1 MFLNTAVWIK
11 VMLAILIAF
20 VVSFALTPVVKIL
33 AQKVGAMDVPGEARR
48 VHDHPIPRMGGLAI
62 FLGFIVS
69 MLLFV
74 DITQEVRGILLG
86 SIIIVITGVID
97 DIISLRAW
105 TKFLI
110 QILSAVIAVL
120 HGVVITVVSIAV
132 MPGFLR
138 RFTTDE
144 SLVASG
150 ITYSTIVFLFATINM
165 AALAFEK
172 MFQAVG
178 RMKVTMVALV
188 LGCVCNILLDALF
201 TMVLPWG
208 LAGAAAA
215 TILSQ
220 TTTAAAAALCLRR
233 QKNDP
238 VGRRELRP
246 HGPTMLRILPVAAA
260 PFGLSLMPSLITVF
274 TNWQCLRYGGDPAV
288 SAYSVANYFIAC
300 ALLLLQ
306 GIGEGLQPLFSL
318 HQGAGDHRALAR
330 LRRQGL
336 LLAMGCSL
344 LFWLISLPAAGLL
357 PRFFGASA
365 ATARV
370 MGRAMPLL
378 CMAFPLLGLVKYFT
392 AYYYACGESRRAT
405 LLVYGDPVLFTP
417 VCLLVLPPLL
427 GLDGVWLSLPGA
439 QILSALLLLLVS
451 TWHKIKIPAKGG
463 IRCGTESAPTDL
475 TIL

>member
-1 MFLNTAVWIK
+1 MSTQNNLKFSRFVLPS
-11 VMLAILIAF
+11 MLA
-20 VVSFALTPVVKIL
+20 
-33 AQKVGAMDVPGEARR
+33 
-48 VHDHPIPRMGGLAI
+48 
-62 FLGFIVS
+62 
-69 MLLFV
+69 MLL
-74 DITQEVRGILLG
+74 
-86 SIIIVITGVID
+86 
-97 DIISLRAW
+97 
-105 TKFLI
+105 
-110 QILSAVIAVL
+110 
-120 HGVVITVVSIAV
+120 
-132 MPGFLR
+132 
-138 RFTTDE
+138 
-144 SLVASG
+144 SG
-150 ITYSTIVFLFATINM
+150 LYTIVDGFFIG
-165 AALAFEK
+165 
-172 MFQAVG
+172 QAVG
-178 RMKVTMVALV
+178 DVGLAAIGLAWPIPALLIALGVGIGSGGSVRYSLHRGAGQDELAHRARGNTILLLLLAGGAATLV
-188 LGCVCNILLDALF
+188 LPLAAPPLLRVLGAQGAIHEAALSYIRIIALGGSMQIIASGLVPLIRNSHRTVEAMCIMGGGLVCNILLDALF

-220 TTTAAAAALCLRR
+220 TATAAAAALCLRR

-330 LRRQGL
+330 LRHQGL

-417 VCLLVLPPLL
+417 ACLLVLPPLL